1 MPSCFARRLF
11 EKEEYAKL
19 LAESRKQGKADPTLI
34 DDFNKA
40 SMESAWQADE
50 EGAPSA
56 STLDT
61 ENMAQAVASDGGL
74 PGGMSPEMLQALT
87 QNPELMAMLRSPRMQ
102 EVMKAMMTEGPEAAQ
117 RLVADDPE
125 LKEMLAKVSSIT
137 GGAGA

>member
-1 MPSCFARRLF
+1 MHL
-11 EKEEYAKL
+11 
-19 LAESRKQGKADPTLI
+19 
-34 DDFNKA
+34 
-40 SMESAWQADE
+40 
-50 EGAPSA
+50 
-56 STLDT
+56 STLWYDMCLRCFWT
-61 ENMAQAVASDGGL
+61 SPRHHAEARWVERTAPALCQRIQLITSVPFFA
-74 PGGMSPEMLQALT
+74 PCQPEMLQALT

>member
-1 MPSCFARRLF
+1 
-11 EKEEYAKL
+11 
-19 LAESRKQGKADPTLI
+19 
-34 DDFNKA
+34 
-40 SMESAWQADE
+40 MESAWQADE